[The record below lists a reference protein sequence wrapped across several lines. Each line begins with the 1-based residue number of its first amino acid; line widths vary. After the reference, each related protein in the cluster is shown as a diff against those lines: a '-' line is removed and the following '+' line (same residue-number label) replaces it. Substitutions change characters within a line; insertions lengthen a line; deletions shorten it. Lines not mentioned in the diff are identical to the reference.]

1 MERLASWPVYFRYRI
16 GPAPMARGAS
26 SRASTVRGQR
36 KRLIER
42 RPFGHHPV
50 ARGAFSTAKWSRSDL
65 RLRFRSDLSELQST
79 HVAHVSR
86 PTVCASPLAFHP
98 AGR

>member
-16 GPAPMARGAS
+16 GPGADGGWAS
-26 SRASTVRGQR
+26 SRASTVRWQR

-50 ARGAFSTAKWSRSDL
+50 ARGGRLLVGMALENVTWRERGQWGRSPSSKDARSDEVL
-65 RLRFRSDLSELQST
+65 VNLD
-79 HVAHVSR
+79 VA
-86 PTVCASPLAFHP
+86 
-98 AGR
+98 